1 MGLPGAELAGECMLQ
16 SGCSLICQ
24 TAPSI
29 GHGFALR
36 QLRPDTGLWVPI
48 IPGTAEIIARIKR
61 RNIAQSLPLRPGVPL
76 RWAKSRVFCCTA
88 TLTTPCPGAAGR
100 APRHRKGRL
109 GRPLF
114 ALFSC
119 AALALY
125 RVSALWLLTQKY
137 PRLAVRKPGSAA
149 RPPPAPHRPETASA
163 RGARPRA

>member
-1 MGLPGAELAGECMLQ
+1 MGLPGAELAGGCMFQ
-16 SGCSLICQ
+16 SGCGLICQ

-76 RWAKSRVFCCTA
+76 RWTKTRVLCCSAALTRHCPWA
-88 TLTTPCPGAAGR
+88 TGR
-100 APRHRKGRL
+100 APKRTKGRL
-109 GRPLF
+109 GRPLCT
-114 ALFSC
+114 LFRF

-137 PRLAVRKPGSAA
+137 PRLAVRNPGSAA
-149 RPPPAPHRPETASA
+149 RPPSAPHRPETASA

>member
-1 MGLPGAELAGECMLQ
+1 MGLPGAELAGGCMFQ

-36 QLRPDTGLWVPI
+36 ELRPDTGLWVPI

-76 RWAKSRVFCCTA
+76 RWTKNRVLCCAA
-88 TLTTPCPGAAGR
+88 TLAPPCPGATGR
-100 APRHRKGRL
+100 DPRCRKGRL
-109 GRPLF
+109 GRPLLT
-114 ALFSC
+114 LFSF
-119 AALALY
+119 AAFALY

-137 PRLAVRKPGSAA
+137 RHLAARKPGSAA
-149 RPPPAPHRPETASA
+149 RPPPAPHHPETASA